1 MVLKI
6 EDFLSISVCGGVANL
21 DVHVAMEEPS
31 PCSSPARN
39 RIENQRGSKRKILT
53 MKRKCDPFRE
63 ILSMT
68 TFAVVY
74 SRERVVSGREKLNF
88 VWEQDIVAFRDQK
101 KGLHG

>member
-53 MKRKCDPFRE
+53 MKRKCDPCRE
-63 ILSMT
+63 IFSMAP
-68 TFAVVY
+68 FAVVY
-74 SRERVVSGREKLNF
+74 SREKVASGREKLNF
-88 VWEQDIVAFRDQK
+88 VWGQDIVAFRD
-101 KGLHG
+101 